1 MNFWSELAKPFF
13 VLAPMEAVTDVVF
26 RETIWHAGEIALKV
40 NGDALQKHEPNV
52 MFTEFTNVTSFCS
65 SEGEFSTRGRLFFN
79 PDEISRNPAGK
90 PDFSR
95 NLVAQIWGNKPE
107 NFREMSHQMFE
118 EGFSGVDVNMG
129 CPDKS
134 VVKTHAGSGLIEN
147 PELAIAILCAAQNG
161 FYDYWREQNS
171 EFAKLTDDEI
181 RQKLPTWQIPV
192 SVKTR
197 LGAHRIDE
205 FQQWLPILLNEH
217 PANLTIHLRTRKEMS
232 KVPAHYELLPE
243 ILRLRDE
250 ISPQTLLTVNGDIT
264 SKADALA
271 LRERY
276 VRQSSNGRLSRIDGF
291 MVGRGVFN
299 NPFVFT
305 DITQP
310 TRAQLF
316 ELLRFQLAK
325 YDEFREIGNWRGKIL
340 TRQFAPLKHFFK
352 VYANGFDGA
361 KKLREQM
368 MNAET
373 TDEVREILDE
383 FEAAEKRY
391 R

>member
-13 VLAPMEAVTDVVF
+13 ALAPMEAVTDVVF
-26 RETIWHAGEIALKV
+26 RETIWHAGEIATRD
-40 NGDALQKHEPNV
+40 NGGELLDNEPQL
-52 MFTEFTNVTSFCS
+52 MLTEFTNVTSFAS
-65 SEGEFSTRGRLFFN
+65 ADGEFSTRGRLTFA
-79 PDEISRNPAGK
+79 PDEISRNAAGK

-95 NLVAQIWGNKPE
+95 NLVAQIWGAKPAD
-107 NFREMSHQMFE
+107 FREMSRQMLE
-118 EGFSGVDVNMG
+118 KGFSGVDVNMG

-134 VVKTHAGSGLIEN
+134 IIKTHAGSGLIEN
-147 PELAIAILCAAQNG
+147 PELASEILRATQNG
-161 FYDYWREQNS
+161 FYDYYREQNS
-171 EFAKLTDDEI
+171 EFAKLTDDEMH
-181 RQKLPTWQIPV
+181 QKLPTWQIPV

-197 LGAHRIDE
+197 LGAHRVDE
-205 FQQWLPILLNEH
+205 FRQWLPVLFNEH
-217 PANLTIHLRTRKEMS
+217 PANLTIHVRTRKEMS

-250 ISPQTLLTVNGDIT
+250 IAPQTLLTLNGDIAST
-264 SKADALA
+264 SDALA

-276 VRQSSNGRLSRIDGF
+276 ARRTATGQLSRIDGF

-305 DITQP
+305 NIATP

-325 YDEFREIGNWRGKIL
+325 YDEFREIGQWQGQIL

-352 VYANGFDGA
+352 IYTNGFNGA

-368 MNAET
+368 MKAET

-383 FEAAEKRY
+383 FETAENR
-391 R
+391 